1 MKDLLA
7 NHAPSIAIVVFGAI
21 GAYFMLQAHDDQI
34 KALQVKDIELEAH
47 KVGNS
52 TMILKDQAT
61 DASFLRVDE
70 EIDDIIGKLNK
81 KSMLISA
88 LQSQIH
94 LMAVQVAV
102 QQAQI
107 NQGIGERGNMWQN
120 YNRINCK

>member
-7 NHAPSIAIVVFGAI
+7 NNAASIAILVIGAI
-21 GAYFMLQAHDDQI
+21 GAYFMLQAHDEQI
-34 KALQVKDIELEAH
+34 KALQLKDVELENN

-52 TMILKDQAT
+52 TMILKEQFL
-61 DASFLRVDE
+61 ASELLG
-70 EIDDIIGKLNK
+70 IDNQFKNITIKLNK
-81 KSMLISA
+81 KSALISN
-88 LQSQIH
+88 LQTEIH
-94 LMAVQVAV
+94 LMAVQIAV